1 MQPQSLILVT
11 QEVKNIISD
20 FEPNYRLEI
29 VHINGNDFYYTED
42 LQNLLTEAQ
51 FNILYSQ
58 I

>member
-20 FEPNYRLEI
+20 FEPNYRLET
-29 VHINGNDFYYTED
+29 VTINENEFYCTED
-42 LQNLLTEAQ
+42 LQNLLTEEQ